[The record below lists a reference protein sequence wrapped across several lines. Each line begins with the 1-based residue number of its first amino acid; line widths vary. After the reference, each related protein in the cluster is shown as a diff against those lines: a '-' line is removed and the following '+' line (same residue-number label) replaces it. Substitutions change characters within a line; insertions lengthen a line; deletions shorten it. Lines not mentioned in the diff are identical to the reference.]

1 MELIILASGAVIG
14 GGMVYMYKCS
24 RDNKRF
30 TNYFREG
37 SQAYVVRQHLEQG
50 KNITPPYAREQ
61 YNIKN
66 LGAVVDVLRKA
77 GVEVKFV
84 EGDRGNYYTL

>member
-1 MELIILASGAVIG
+1 
-14 GGMVYMYKCS
+14 
-24 RDNKRF
+24 
-30 TNYFREG
+30 
-37 SQAYVVRQHLEQG
+37 VVRQHLEQG